1 MSEIFVFAGT
11 LPDDAPTGT
20 FVSVQAAID
29 ASQPGDT
36 IFVGPGSYSE
46 NLVIRTDGIT
56 LVSVGGPEL
65 TRIAPA
71 DPLLDTVD
79 VAGADGVTISGFTLG
94 AGTAE
99 TKQTVHIHAVEDGT
113 DYAKNI
119 TLSGN
124 VIERGAGDGIKLS
137 KVSDIVIQDNTIT
150 GGGPTESGLDLVGG
164 ERITIVGN
172 QFVDMGNIGMSLKGG
187 SSDILIANN
196 TLTNIAHVG
205 IEIGG
210 YTNLANYSPGFLD
223 SGATYEIRN
232 VLVQGNLVENA
243 ENAAFRVIGGQDV
256 AFVDNVAT
264 GGNAVVKLDDSA
276 KYHEPWYTDQIG
288 FSGNVFDT
296 QDWLVDRTDH
306 ATVLSNTTGIYSDFS
321 TADETD
327 PDITSVGTDA
337 HEAEVQVATDP
348 APALSEPEP
357 SPEPEPIVTV
367 LTGTR
372 QDDEIRGTSGMDDIS
387 GNEGDDDIAA
397 GNGDDTVRGGL
408 GRDGIE
414 GGAGDDQLL
423 GEAGRDRL
431 EGGDGNDTL
440 FGGDDRDDLRG
451 DAGDDVLI
459 GGRGEDKLKGGDG
472 ADLFVFQQGDGKD
485 GDRVRDFVAADG
497 DRIAFVDFGAGLDS
511 FSDLD
516 TNGNGRLDN
525 GDTGVDMNSGRLT
538 LRLDEILGDGAQTI
552 EIDFEGRSFT
562 AADFVFSL

>member
-1 MSEIFVFAGT
+1 MSEIYVFAGS
-11 LPDDAPTGT
+11 LPEDAPTGA
-20 FVSVQAAID
+20 FVSIQAAID

-46 NLVIRTDGIT
+46 NLVIRTDGIK
-56 LVSVGGPEL
+56 LVSVGGPAL
-65 TRIAPA
+65 TRVDPA
-71 DPLLDTVD
+71 DPLLDTVN
-79 VAGADGVTISGFTLG
+79 VSGADGVTISGFTLG

-113 DYAKNI
+113 DYATNI

-137 KVSDIVIQDNTIT
+137 KVSDIVIEDNTIT

-164 ERITIVGN
+164 ERVSIVGN
-172 QFVDMGNIGMSLKGG
+172 RFVDMGNIGMSLKGG

-196 TLTNIAHVG
+196 TLATIAHVG

-210 YTNLANYSPGFLD
+210 YTNLSNYSPGFLD

-232 VLVQGNLVENA
+232 VLVQNNLVENA
-243 ENAAFRVIGGQDV
+243 QNAAFRVIGGQDV
-256 AFVDNVAT
+256 TFVDNVAT

-288 FSGNVFDT
+288 FSGNAFDT
-296 QDWLVDRTDH
+296 QNWLVDRADH
-306 ATVLSNTTGIYSDFS
+306 ATVLSKTTGIFSDFS

-327 PDITSVGTDA
+327 PDTTSVGADA
-337 HEAEVQVATDP
+337 PEADMPDATDP

-357 SPEPEPIVTV
+357 SPEPARIVTV

-372 QDDEIRGTSGMDDIS
+372 RADEIKGTSGMDDIS
-387 GNEGDDDIAA
+387 GNDGDDDIAA
-397 GNGDDTVRGGL
+397 GNADDLVRGGL
-408 GRDGIE
+408 GRDRIE

-440 FGGDDRDDLRG
+440 IGGEDRDDLRG
-451 DAGDDVLI
+451 DAGDDILI
-459 GGRGEDKLKGGDG
+459 GGQGEDKLEGGDG
-472 ADLFVFQQGDGKD
+472 ADLFVFQQGDGED
-485 GDRVRDFVAADG
+485 GDRVRDFVATGG

-525 GDTGVDMNSGRLT
+525 GDIGVDLNSDRLT
-538 LRLDEILGDGAQTI
+538 LRLDDILGDKAQTI
-552 EIDFEGRSFT
+552 EIDFEGRNFM
-562 AADFVFSL
+562 AGDFVFSL